1 MINNN
6 ILFGN
11 LKSKSLDKLLR
22 LGFRHF
28 GDNFFRYSHV
38 NHEGEIATVL
48 PLRINLNNFY
58 LSKGLRKIKK
68 KNESSNQILTNI
80 TLREEIIDLFESHK
94 TKFKFGV
101 PETIYN
107 FLGDFPEENYPC
119 EVLQLEV
126 SENKKVY
133 SVSYLDIGDE
143 STSSV
148 YGMYDFNFSKRSPG
162 IYTMILEIE
171 YSLLY
176 NKKYYYSGYCYDIPS
191 YYDYKKNF
199 KGLEYLDWKDFLWK
213 PLNEI

>member
-11 LKSKSLDKLLR
+11 LKPKNLDKLLK

-38 NHEGEIATVL
+38 NHEGNLATVL
-48 PLRINLNNFY
+48 PLRINLNKFN
-58 LSKGLRKIKK
+58 LSKSLRKIKK
-68 KNESSNQILTNI
+68 KNESSNHIFRDISLRKEILN
-80 TLREEIIDLFESHK
+80 LFNSHK

-101 PETIYN
+101 PENIFN
-107 FLGDFPEENYPC
+107 FLGEFPLEYYPC
-119 EVLQLEV
+119 DVLQLEV
-126 SENKKVY
+126 IENDIVY
-133 SVSYLDIGDE
+133 SVSYLDIGED

-171 YSLLY
+171 YSIIN
-176 NKKYYYSGYCYDIPS
+176 NKKYYYSGYCYNIPS

-213 PLNEI
+213 PVYEH

>member
-6 ILFGN
+6 ITFRR
-11 LKSKSLDKLLR
+11 LKPKSIDKLLK

-28 GDNFFRYSHV
+28 GDFFFRYSHI
-38 NHEGEIATVL
+38 NHEGKLATVL
-48 PLRINLNNFY
+48 PLRINLNQFN
-58 LSKGLRKIKK
+58 LSKKLRKIKK
-68 KNESSNQILTNI
+68 KNETSIEKFSKLS
-80 TLREEIIDLFESHK
+80 LRKEIIELFDSHK

-107 FLGDFPEENYPC
+107 FLGESPEKDYPC
-119 EVLQLEV
+119 DVLQLEV
-126 SENKKVY
+126 SENDKVY

-148 YGMYDFNFSKRSPG
+148 YGMYDIDYSKRSPG

-171 YSLLY
+171 YSIQK
-176 NKKYYYSGYCYDIPS
+176 NKKYYYSGYCYDIKS

-199 KGLEYLDWKDFLWK
+199 KGLEFLDWKDFIWK
-213 PLNEI
+213 PLNEF